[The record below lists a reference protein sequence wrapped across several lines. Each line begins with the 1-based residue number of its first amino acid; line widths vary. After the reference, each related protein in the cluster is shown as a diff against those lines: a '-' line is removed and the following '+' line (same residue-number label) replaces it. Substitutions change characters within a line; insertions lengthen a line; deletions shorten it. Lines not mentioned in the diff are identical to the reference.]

1 MGAVKRTFLFLVG
14 LSLTST
20 AFAADTCDRQCLRG
34 FVTTYLNA
42 LVKHDPSTLPVAAN
56 VKFTEDN
63 VQKKLGEGLWKTA
76 SKQRGFRQD
85 VLDVRQNTAASLVV
99 LEEGTTPVLFTVR
112 LKIVNQKGD
121 DQKISEIETMVVRSQ
136 AEGMIFQI
144 DAIQTPSKAMNLEPP
159 ASQRNTREEAIN
171 VATKYPEGLK
181 VGSFVTSDAQFAP
194 EAYRFENGRLMAGPG
209 CTFIAGCDNIKGQR
223 LPTLAGIKY
232 REPIVDEE
240 QGIVLLR
247 MNFGP
252 GSVRGPDP
260 VLVPWEIFKV
270 YGGQIHAVEAF
281 MKVFPASMGTGWE

>member
-1 MGAVKRTFLFLVG
+1 MDGVKRTVLFLVG
-14 LSLTST
+14 LSVTSAT
-20 AFAADTCDRQCLRG
+20 FAADTCDRQCLRG

-42 LVKHDPSTLPVAAN
+42 LLAHNPSALPAAAN

-63 VQKKLGEGLWKTA
+63 VQKKLGEGLWQTA
-76 SKQRGFRQD
+76 SKLRTFRQD
-85 VLDVRQNTAASLVV
+85 ILDVKQNTAASLVV
-99 LEEGTTPVLFTVR
+99 LEEGSSPALFTLR
-112 LKIVNQKGD
+112 LKIA
-121 DQKISEIETMVVRSQ
+121 DQKITEIETMVVRSQ
-136 AEGMIFQI
+136 AEGMIFAI
-144 DAIQTPSKAMNLEPP
+144 DAIQTPSKAMNLELTP
-159 ASQRNTREEAIN
+159 AQRNSREEAIGI
-171 VATKYPEGLK
+171 ATKYPAGLK
-181 VGSFVTSDAQFAP
+181 IGSFETADTQFASD
-194 EAYRFENGRLMAGPG
+194 AYRFENGRLMAGPG
-209 CTFIAGCDNIKGQR
+209 CTFMAGCENIKSQR

-270 YGGQIHAVEAF
+270 YGGRIHAVEAF

>member
-1 MGAVKRTFLFLVG
+1 MKRSIPFLVG
-14 LSLTST
+14 LCLTST
-20 AFAADTCDRQCLRG
+20 VFAADTCDRSCLRG
-34 FVTTYLNA
+34 FLTTYLDA

-85 VLDVRQNTAASLVV
+85 ILDVRQNTAASLVV

-112 LKIVNQKGD
+112 LKITGQTSN

-136 AEGMIFQI
+136 AEGMIYDI
-144 DAIQTPSKAMNLEPP
+144 NAIQTPSKAMNLEPP
-159 ASQRNTREEAIN
+159 ASQRNTRQEAID
-171 VATKYPEGLK
+171 VALKYPAGLK
-181 VGSFVTSDAQFAP
+181 VGSFVTSGAQFAP

-209 CTFIAGCDNIKGQR
+209 CTFIPGCENIKGQR
-223 LPTLAGIKY
+223 LPTLAGITY

>member
-1 MGAVKRTFLFLVG
+1 MA
-14 LSLTST
+14 ST
-20 AFAADTCDRQCLRG
+20 AFAADTCDRPCLRG
-34 FVTTYLNA
+34 FVTTYLIA
-42 LVKHDPSTLPVAAN
+42 LIAHDPSALPVTAN

-76 SKQRGFRQD
+76 SKLRAFRQD
-85 VLDVRQNTAASLVV
+85 ILDVRQNTAASLVV
-99 LEEGTTPVLFTVR
+99 LEEGSTPVLFTVR
-112 LKIVNQKGD
+112 LKIA

-144 DAIQTPSKAMNLEPP
+144 EAIQTPSKAMNLELTP
-159 ASQRNTREEAIN
+159 AQRNSREEAIN
-171 VATKYPEGLK
+171 VATKYPGGLK
-181 VGSFVTSDAQFAP
+181 IGSFVTADTQFAP
-194 EAYRFENGRLMAGPG
+194 DAYRFENGRLMAGPG
-209 CTFIAGCDNIKGQR
+209 CTFIPGCENIKTQR

>member
-1 MGAVKRTFLFLVG
+1 MQRTILVLIS
-14 LSLTST
+14 LSVAST
-20 AFAADTCDRQCLRG
+20 TFAADTCDRQCLRG

-42 LVKHDPSTLPVAAN
+42 LLAHNRSALPVAAN

-63 VQKKLGEGLWKTA
+63 VQKKLGEGLWQTA
-76 SKQRGFRQD
+76 SKLRTFRQD
-85 VLDVRQNTAASLVV
+85 ILDVKQNTAASLVV
-99 LEEGTTPVLFTVR
+99 LEEGRSPVLFALR
-112 LKIVNQKGD
+112 LKIA

-136 AEGMIFQI
+136 AEGMIFAI
-144 DAIQTPSKAMNLEPP
+144 DAIQTPSKAMNLELTP
-159 ASQRNTREEAIN
+159 AQRNSREEAIS
-171 VATKYPEGLK
+171 VATKYPAGFEDRQLRDRARGVRRRCLSFRKWPLDGWARLHVHGGLREHQ
-181 VGSFVTSDAQFAP
+181 GPAHP
-194 EAYRFENGRLMAGPG
+194 HAGG
-209 CTFIAGCDNIKGQR
+209 HQIC
-223 LPTLAGIKY
+223 
-232 REPIVDEE
+232 EPIVDEE

>member
-1 MGAVKRTFLFLVG
+1 MGPVKRTFLFLV
-14 LSLTST
+14 LSLAST
-20 AFAADTCDRQCLRG
+20 TFAADTCDRQCLRG

-42 LVKHDPSTLPVAAN
+42 LIAHDPSALPVAAN

-63 VQKKLGEGLWKTA
+63 VEKKLGEGLWKTA

-85 VLDVRQNTAASLVV
+85 ILDVRQNTAASLVV
-99 LEEGTTPVLFTVR
+99 LEEGSTPVLFTLR
-112 LKIVNQKGD
+112 LKIT

-144 DAIQTPSKAMNLEPP
+144 DAIQTPSKAMNLELTP
-159 ASQRNTREEAIN
+159 AQRNSRQEDIDI
-171 VATKYPEGLK
+171 ATKYPGGLK
-181 VGSFVTSDAQFAP
+181 IGSFVKADTQFAP
-194 EAYRFENGRLMAGPG
+194 DAYRFENGRLMAGPG
-209 CTFIAGCDNIKGQR
+209 CTFMAGCENIKTQR

-281 MKVFPASMGTGWE
+281 MKVFPASMGTGWD

>member
-1 MGAVKRTFLFLVG
+1 MDHVKRIILLFVS
-14 LSLTST
+14 LSVAGA
-20 AFAADTCDRQCLRG
+20 AFAAEPCDRQCLRG

-42 LVKHDPSTLPVAAN
+42 LVARDQSALPVAAD

-63 VQKKLGEGLWKTA
+63 VQKKLGEGLWQTA
-76 SKQRGFRQD
+76 SKLRTFRQD
-85 VLDVRQNTAASLVV
+85 ILDARQNTSASLVV
-99 LEEGTTPVLFTVR
+99 LEEGSSPVLFTLR
-112 LKIVNQKGD
+112 LKIA

-136 AEGMIFQI
+136 AEGMIFAV
-144 DAIQTPSKAMNLEPP
+144 DAIRTPSKAMNLELTP
-159 ASQRNTREEAIN
+159 AQRNSREEAISI
-171 VATKYPEGLK
+171 ATKYPAGLK
-181 VGSFVTSDAQFAP
+181 IGSFVAADTPFASDT
-194 EAYRFENGRLMAGPG
+194 YRFENGRLMAGPG
-209 CTFIAGCDNIKGQR
+209 CTFIAGCDNIKAQR
-223 LPTLAGIKY
+223 IPTLAAIKY

-252 GSVRGPDP
+252 GSVRAPDP

>member
-1 MGAVKRTFLFLVG
+1 MGAVKRTVLLLAG
-14 LSLTST
+14 LSLVST
-20 AFAADTCDRQCLRG
+20 AFAADTCDRPCLRG

-42 LVKHDPSTLPVAAN
+42 LIAHDPSALPVAAN

-63 VQKKLGEGLWKTA
+63 VEKKLGEGLWKTA
-76 SKQRGFRQD
+76 SKQRAFRQD
-85 VLDVRQNTAASLVV
+85 VLDVKQSTAASLVV
-99 LEEGTTPVLFTVR
+99 LEEGSTPVLFTVR
-112 LKIVNQKGD
+112 LKIAN
-121 DQKISEIETMVVRSQ
+121 QKISEIETMVVRSQ
-136 AEGMIFQI
+136 AEGMIYDI
-144 DAIQTPSKAMNLEPP
+144 AAIQQPSKAMNLELTP
-159 ASQRNTREEAIN
+159 AQRNTREEDIDI
-171 VATKYPEGLK
+171 ATKYPGGLK
-181 VGSFVTSDAQFAP
+181 VGSFVKADTQFAP

-209 CTFIAGCDNIKGQR
+209 CTFIPGCDNIKGQR

>member
-1 MGAVKRTFLFLVG
+1 MKRVLLFLAG
-14 LSLTST
+14 LCAMSS

-34 FVTTYLNA
+34 FVTAYLNA
-42 LVKHDPSTLPVAAN
+42 LVAHDPSTLPVAAN

-63 VQKKLGEGLWKTA
+63 VEKKLGEGLWKTA
-76 SKQRGFRQD
+76 SKLRAFRQD
-85 VLDVRQNTAASLVV
+85 VLDVKQNTAASLVV
-99 LEEGTTPVLFTVR
+99 LEEGSTPVLFTVR
-112 LKIVNQKGD
+112 LKIAN
-121 DQKISEIETMVVRSQ
+121 QKISEIETMVVRSQ

-144 DAIQTPSKAMNLEPP
+144 EAIQTPSKAMTLELTP
-159 ASQRNTREEAIN
+159 AQRNSRQEDIDI
-171 VATKYPEGLK
+171 ATKYPGGLK
-181 VGSFVTSDAQFAP
+181 VGSFVTAGTQFAP
-194 EAYRFENGRLMAGPG
+194 DAYRFENGRLMAWPG
-209 CTFIAGCDNIKGQR
+209 CTFIAGCENIKGQR

-240 QGIVLLR
+240 LGIVLLR

-281 MKVFPASMGTGWE
+281 MKVFPASMGTGWD

>member
-1 MGAVKRTFLFLVG
+1 MGAVKRTIFFFVS
-14 LSLTST
+14 LSIAST

-42 LVKHDPSTLPVAAN
+42 LVAHDPSTLPVAAN

-76 SKQRGFRQD
+76 SKLRAFRQD
-85 VLDVRQNTAASLVV
+85 VLDFKQNTAASLVV
-99 LEEGTTPVLFTVR
+99 LEEGSTPVLFTLR
-112 LKIVNQKGD
+112 LKIA

-159 ASQRNTREEAIN
+159 AAQRNTRQEAID
-171 VATKYPEGLK
+171 VATKYPAGLK
-181 VGSFVTSDAQFAP
+181 AGSFVTADTQFAP

-209 CTFIAGCDNIKGQR
+209 CTFIPGCENIKGQR
-223 LPTLAGIKY
+223 LPTLAGITY

>member
-1 MGAVKRTFLFLVG
+1 M
-14 LSLTST
+14 SS

-34 FVTTYLNA
+34 FVTAYLNA
-42 LVKHDPSTLPVAAN
+42 LVAHDSSTLPVAAN

-63 VQKKLGEGLWKTA
+63 VEKKLGEGLWKTA
-76 SKQRGFRQD
+76 SKLRAFRQD
-85 VLDVRQNTAASLVV
+85 VLDVKQNTAASLVV
-99 LEEGTTPVLFTVR
+99 LEEGSTPVLFTVR
-112 LKIVNQKGD
+112 LKIAN
-121 DQKISEIETMVVRSQ
+121 QKISEIETMVVRSQ

-144 DAIQTPSKAMNLEPP
+144 EAIQTPSKAMNVEPT
-159 ASQRNTREEAIN
+159 AAQRNTREEDIDI
-171 VATKYPEGLK
+171 ATKYPAGLK
-181 VGSFVTSDAQFAP
+181 IGSFVKADTQFAP
-194 EAYRFENGRLMAGPG
+194 DAYRFENGRLMAGPG
-209 CTFIAGCDNIKGQR
+209 CTFIAGCENIKGQR

-240 QGIVLLR
+240 LGIVLLR

-281 MKVFPASMGTGWE
+281 MKVFPASMGTGWD

>member
-1 MGAVKRTFLFLVG
+1 MKRTIIFLIG
-14 LSLTST
+14 LSLAST
-20 AFAADTCDRQCLRG
+20 AFGADACDRACMRG
-34 FVTTYLNA
+34 FLTTYLDA
-42 LVKHDPSTLPVAAN
+42 LVAHKPSAVPVAAN

-63 VQKKLGEGLWKTA
+63 VQRKLGEGLWQTA
-76 SKQRGFRQD
+76 TKLRGFRQD
-85 VLDVRQNTAASLVV
+85 VLDVRQSTAASLVV
-99 LEEGTTPVLFTVR
+99 VEEGSMPALFTVR
-112 LKIVNQKGD
+112 LKIAD
-121 DQKISEIETMVVRSQ
+121 RKISEIETMVVRTQ

-159 ASQRNTREEAIN
+159 AGQKNTREEAIA
-171 VATKYPEGLK
+171 VAVKYPGGLK
-181 VGSFVTSDAQFAP
+181 VGSFVTSGAEFAP
-194 EAYRFENGRLMAGPG
+194 DAYRFENGRLMAGPG

-270 YGGQIHAVEAF
+270 YDGQIHAVEAF
-281 MKVFPASMGTGWE
+281 MKVFPASMGTGWD